1 MFSALLTLK
10 GHVYEALD
18 NRNFATDCYK
28 EAVLKDINCFEAL
41 NSLLQHQLLTNSE
54 GNVDTNPISPP
65 PPFSPTG
72 AMFIFTT
79 IRVSLIS

>member
-41 NSLLQHQLLTNSE
+41 NSLLQHQLLTSSE
-54 GNVDTNPISPP
+54 GNVEINPIPSHILRQAVCS
-65 PPFSPTG
+65 FLRQLQ
-72 AMFIFTT
+72 FH
-79 IRVSLIS
+79 